1 MCEAQQVAAESRSSG
16 LTLFQEKENEARRVI
31 NPGPSTD
38 FEEGRWLIGFESPW
52 FLARAE
58 EKRYCDRVAVCY

>member
-1 MCEAQQVAAESRSSG
+1 MKLVGGSMVPCK
-16 LTLFQEKENEARRVI
+16 EKNGNCGATRKI

-38 FEEGRWLIGFESPW
+38 FEEGRWLTGFESPW

-58 EKRYCDRVAVCY
+58 EKRYCNLVAVCY

>member
-1 MCEAQQVAAESRSSG
+1 
-16 LTLFQEKENEARRVI
+16 VI